1 MTTQSKSPELQGSA
15 LILGASSGFGGAA
28 SLALA
33 EAGMHI
39 FGVHLDRKAT
49 MPNVERIVTKIKQT
63 GREAIFFNVNA
74 SDPEKRREVLDQ
86 VEKILA
92 DRGEPSSVKV
102 VLHSLAFG
110 TLKPFLAPSPKDAIT
125 QVQMDMT
132 LDVMAHSLI
141 YWVQDLVMR
150 QLMVCGGRVYA
161 MTSSGGTRVWSG
173 YGAVSAAKA
182 SLESHIRQLAM
193 ELAPLGIT
201 ANAIRAGVTDTP
213 ALRKIPGNQ
222 EIVQT
227 AQKINPSGRLTTPE
241 DVAAALVV
249 LSRPETYWMTGN
261 IIGVDGGEDVVG
273 FCISPFAAAGTE
285 RPAPA

>member
-1 MTTQSKSPELQGSA
+1 MTTQSKNPELRGWA

-49 MPNVERIVTKIKQT
+49 MPNVERIVTKITQM

-102 VLHSLAFG
+102 ILHSLAFG

-150 QLMVCGGRVYA
+150 QLIVCGGRVYA

-222 EIVQT
+222 EIVET
-227 AQKINPSGRLTTPE
+227 ARKINPSGRLTTPE